1 MKTLTLDTFAAL
13 MDAARIKPR
22 LKRDLRFI
30 TSTEHM
36 TETDWTETELL
47 AVTDKSGNKGVVII
61 ALDDETYVL
70 QSEFKRGITSSSTG
84 RAQPVICD
92 FCSTWQDGSR
102 AGSVAFTH
110 VRNSPTNVAY
120 MCCADLKCSQHVR
133 TKTSASKIS
142 RAQLRENMDNE
153 KRVERLKAK
162 LTRIL
167 ASIEAEAVTSA

>member
-22 LKRDLRFI
+22 LKRDLRFV

-36 TETDWTETELL
+36 SETDWSETELL
-47 AVTDKSGNKGVVII
+47 AVTDKSGNKGVVVIE
-61 ALDDETYVL
+61 LDDRTYVL
-70 QSEFKRGITSSSTG
+70 PCEFKRGITSSSTG

-110 VRNSPTNVAY
+110 VRNSATNVAY
-120 MCCADLKCSQHVR
+120 LCCADLACSQHVR

-142 RAQLRENMDNE
+142 RAQLRENMDDE

-167 ASIEAEAVTSA
+167 TSLEAEPVTSA